1 MSWLRKR
8 VTDSHQSISTC
19 WVMSE
24 MPWLFLVSCP
34 CTALLHC
41 DLQWDKLCGLTP
53 VTDFFFNLF
62 LYGGGQRNMHF
73 HEKFLGQRAFK
84 LDYQGL
90 LRLIEKGRCHCVPAA
105 CWWFPIFNHIE
116 TSLHIPPPP
125 SQFLT
130 ARTSSKIIN
139 SCSCPS
145 LFFMDLRSSLFFQM
159 PTQSQRWL
167 IPGLGMRLTLWW
179 WKERAPVSTSTT
191 CWDRRWDKKQ
201 SNRAQVSHWSG
212 RRRSPHF
219 VIFHTLTR
227 RRYQFH
233 F

>member
-1 MSWLRKR
+1 MRQPLWPNTSDR
-8 VTDSHQSISTC
+8 
-19 WVMSE
+19 
-24 MPWLFLVSCP
+24 
-34 CTALLHC
+34 
-41 DLQWDKLCGLTP
+41 
-53 VTDFFFNLF
+53 FFFLIYFCMEGDREICTFMRNSSVSVRSNWIIRVCWGWLKKADVTACP
-62 LYGGGQRNMHF
+62 LLVGGFQF
-73 HEKFLGQRAFK
+73 STT
-84 LDYQGL
+84 
-90 LRLIEKGRCHCVPAA
+90 LRRPS
-105 CWWFPIFNHIE
+105 
-116 TSLHIPPPP
+116 TSLPPLPILDSP
-125 SQFLT
+125 NNQ
-130 ARTSSKIIN
+130 KIIN

-219 VIFHTLTR
+219 VIFHTLTG